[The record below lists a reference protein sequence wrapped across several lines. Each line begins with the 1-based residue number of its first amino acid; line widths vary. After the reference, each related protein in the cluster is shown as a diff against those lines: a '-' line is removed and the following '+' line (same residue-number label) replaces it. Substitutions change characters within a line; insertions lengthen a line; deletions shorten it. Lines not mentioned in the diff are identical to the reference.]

1 MWPQG
6 PQENWNNKSGAQ
18 FQGAHLQ
25 SQSRTRVN
33 FWLRVLWTNEKQYG
47 RNNGYLNTS
56 CNPMCFLA
64 FCVLPGVMWLLLV
77 TWLGWEAEAMG
88 TTHVSEEGKVLGVL
102 ENRPIVSS
110 VHDVYFWNMYSLDIA
125 FFLSEDLMTMWKM
138 PLIKKVYLATQ
149 VLPLRTKQ
157 EQRHFLYKTN
167 VLC

>member
-1 MWPQG
+1 
-6 PQENWNNKSGAQ
+6 
-18 FQGAHLQ
+18 
-25 SQSRTRVN
+25 
-33 FWLRVLWTNEKQYG
+33 
-47 RNNGYLNTS
+47 
-56 CNPMCFLA
+56 
-64 FCVLPGVMWLLLV
+64 
-77 TWLGWEAEAMG
+77 MG